1 MNIWMFN
8 HHAQGPEALG
18 GTRHYDLAKQLASYG
33 HSVNIFAAGFHYTLL
48 GFNQ

>member
-8 HHAQGPEALG
+8 HHAQGPEIPG

-48 GFNQ
+48 RFNQ

>member
-8 HHAQGPEALG
+8 NHTQGPVTPG

-33 HSVNIFAAGFHYTLL
+33 YSVNIFAAGFHCTLL
-48 GFNQ
+48 RFNQ